1 MILAPQERAY
11 YEALVDIA
19 DEFGPFDQG
28 SSGIWVGYESAS
40 ENEVANIGVKCGNC
54 AFHYDKAEGALG
66 CKLLSFEIEENAKC
80 RLAAIPD
87 GLVNTGMDDSMNDSM
102 DDNMDDNMDMDHNM
116 DDMDKADSVRV
127 GQMVSWSS
135 SGGRATGKVQRII
148 RNGNYNVPNSSFTIS
163 GTPDNPAVVIRL
175 YRDGKPT
182 DTIVAHKMKTLTGM
196 SKIIDN
202 HGLESLFKNMPTHA
216 KKTWR

>member
-1 MILAPQERAY
+1 MSLAPQERAY

-19 DEFGPFDQG
+19 DEFGPFDRG
-28 SSGIWVGYESAS
+28 PSGIWVGYESAS

-87 GLVNTGMDDSMNDSM
+87 GLVNVEMDDNMNDSM
-102 DDNMDDNMDMDHNM
+102 DNNMDMDN
-116 DDMDKADSVRV
+116 DMDNMGKADSVRV

-182 DTIVAHKMKTLTGM
+182 DTIVAHKMKTLTAM

>member
-1 MILAPQERAY
+1 MSLAPQERAY

-87 GLVNTGMDDSMNDSM
+87 GLVNVEMDDNMNDSM
-102 DDNMDDNMDMDHNM
+102 DNNMDTDNDMD
-116 DDMDKADSVRV
+116 DTGKADSVRV